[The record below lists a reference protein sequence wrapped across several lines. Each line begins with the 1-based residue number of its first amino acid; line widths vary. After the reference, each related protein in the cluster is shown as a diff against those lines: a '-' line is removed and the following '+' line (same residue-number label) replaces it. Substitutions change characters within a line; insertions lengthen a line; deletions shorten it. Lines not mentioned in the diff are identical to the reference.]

1 MGARHGCQRGNQLAS
16 PGGLW
21 EQAHSLS
28 TQGYHM
34 QLLHRRAFEVS
45 SSSGMVRTGALNL
58 PRQWKGQFEAK
69 DCMKTIFCL
78 VLVSLGQFGT
88 SFAVAQSIEIDKIA
102 PIAAPVDLSFNACA
116 IPNCYG
122 AKGNSVLNGS
132 PHSFVSLNRFDAEF
146 PEAKPYLNEGFFGF
160 NNCTNCSH
168 EGDGYFPG
176 VLAKAWQCPIG
187 YTSSPNSIFKCIRAV
202 SAVDPGKNNE
212 CDETTGCSKVGDPIN
227 YLSGVVTET
236 IDDYRAPYGR
246 LAFSRFHNSRSPY
259 TIAWSPLGKDWA
271 HTYTKTVKANT
282 TEVGATAFVQRPSG
296 NFYIFRKE
304 AGGGWLAEGDVRL
317 SLEELT
323 HNGAHIGWI
332 VREVDDSEEIYT
344 PDGKLLGIQWSD
356 GSKLSLTYEQGRLRS
371 VVDERGRSIYLTYDA
386 DSRLLRVMLPD
397 GSQFGYE
404 YTRYKPFYRLS
415 RVTFYEPGASAGSQV
430 AAYGYELTNGT
441 HYLSAAYDEN
451 NVRVSSW
458 TYDWAGKGTSVVR
471 GEPTSTTDKFTINY
485 GSGSTTVVGPL
496 GGSVSHAYVNHLG
509 RNKLSGSSGS
519 CRDCGSNGFSS
530 RTYDANG
537 YPDVTISLSGSV
549 TDADYD
555 SRGLVTK
562 EINALGT
569 PQQRTQET
577 VWHTSFRL
585 PLGRT
590 VRGADGLVVTTENFS
605 YNTRGQVLSST
616 RIDGVGSRLTN
627 YSYCEQPDVDAGH
640 CPLVGQIRSIDGPR
654 AELSDTT
661 TYTYYASDA
670 TTCASIP
677 ATCPYR
683 KGDLWKVTNGLGQTF
698 EILGY
703 DGSGRVLRSKDR
715 NGLERETTYYPRGWI
730 ASVILKGTT
739 TTEDRS
745 ASYQY
750 WPTGLV
756 KKVTEPDGTFTSF
769 EYDNAHRLTAIV
781 DSSGNRIE
789 YMLDAAGNR
798 IAENTKGSG
807 GALKRTLSRVYNT
820 LGQLATQADA
830 QANPTDFTYDAV
842 GNSKTV
848 TDALGHVTSN
858 DYDPL
863 NRLKRTL
870 QDVGGIEAETK
881 FEYDANHNLTKVTD
895 PKGLDTTYTYNG
907 FGDLVQL
914 SSPDTGVTTYT
925 YDSAGN
931 RASQT
936 DARGITTTYQYD
948 ALNRLTQV
956 GYPTSS
962 LNVSYTYDVTQPVC
976 QAGETFSVG
985 RLTLMVD
992 GSGSTQYCHDRF
1004 GQLVRKVQTTN
1015 GVTLT
1020 LQYAYTKGGQLQA
1033 MTYPDGTVVDYV
1045 RNAQGQITE
1054 VGVAQPSQA
1063 REILLTGATYHPFGP
1078 IAGWVYGNGRVM
1090 QRNVDLDYRPTSIQ
1104 GGPGGLDLTYGYD
1117 AVGNLTSL
1125 ASGSPP
1131 PLEYGYDALGRLTEI
1146 RDGPTQAV
1154 IDQYTYDKTG
1164 NRTSYTDSLGTK
1176 VYAYPSTSHRLSSVA
1191 GENRSYD
1198 AVGNTLVVGSVR
1210 AFTYNDVGHME
1221 KILVGGSE
1229 IVAYTYNGRAEVVAG
1244 STALTTTRTVFDE
1257 SGRWLSKRVSGSDSD
1272 QIAIWLDG
1280 MIIGA
1285 VRDSELVY
1293 TQSDALGSVR
1303 AIVSA
1308 AGNEAIWRWDAKG
1321 EAFGTDLA
1329 DEDADGDSSTYSWS
1343 GSFPGQMMEP
1353 TSRISQNRFRNYDSS
1368 VGRYLESDPIGL
1380 GAGPSTYAYANNNP
1394 LSFVDELGLQATTAD
1409 RYCLQYPLWCVGGV
1423 GGAAVVVS
1431 PKPQSLTSPS
1441 AKATDTKECD
1451 YGTCATKYPE
1461 YDLCFE
1467 VSRSYPYAMLK
1478 HALLD
1483 FPAGSKARTPT
1494 PATGGI
1500 CSVKGVHQ
1508 TVYLNGIYVGSVFSC
1523 NCCTNTAGGP
1533 VLSEIWGNNRGR

>member
-1 MGARHGCQRGNQLAS
+1 MRSIVAKIVLMLVYTFGAA
-16 PGGLW
+16 
-21 EQAHSLS
+21 E
-28 TQGYHM
+28 
-34 QLLHRRAFEVS
+34 
-45 SSSGMVRTGALNL
+45 
-58 PRQWKGQFEAK
+58 
-69 DCMKTIFCL
+69 
-78 VLVSLGQFGT
+78 
-88 SFAVAQSIEIDKIA
+88 FAAAQTFEIDKIA
-102 PIAAPVDLSFNACA
+102 PIAAPFNPSLTNFDGC
-116 IPNCYG
+116 
-122 AKGNSVLNGS
+122 SVLDCGEVGNGYRGGE
-132 PHSFVSLNRFDAEF
+132 PASFVLLHRSNAQF
-146 PEAKPYLNEGFFGF
+146 PEAQQYQNSGFQGV
-160 NNCTNCSH
+160 NNCGNCVSS
-168 EGDGYFPG
+168 DGLYFAG
-176 VLAKAWQCPIG
+176 LLSKYWQCPTG
-187 YTSSPNSIFKCIRAV
+187 FDTAPTSKFRCVRSNPAGPAKNS
-202 SAVDPGKNNE
+202 E
-212 CDETTGCSKVGDPIN
+212 CDETTGCGQVGDPIN
-227 YLSGVVTET
+227 FLSGFVTERVV
-236 IDDYRAPYGR
+236 DFRAPYGHLEFVR
-246 LAFSRFHNSRSPY
+246 YHHSASPY
-259 TIAWSPLGKDWA
+259 GLVSSSLGNDWA
-271 HTYTKTVKANT
+271 HSYVKTLKANSA
-282 TEVGATAFVQRPSG
+282 EDGATAFLQRPSG
-296 NFYIFRKE
+296 NSYIFRKV
-304 AGGGWLAEGDVRL
+304 AGSWYAENDVRL
-317 SLEELT
+317 TLSELIDA
-323 HNGAHIGWI
+323 NVQVGWI
-332 VREVDDSEEIYT
+332 VRELDDSEERYAVDGTLQSIRW
-344 PDGKLLGIQWSD
+344 PDGGLISLSYANGLL
-356 GSKLSLTYEQGRLRS
+356 ES
-371 VVDERGRSIYLTYDA
+371 VTDERGRKMQMSYA
-386 DSRLLRVMLPD
+386 NGRLVSVALPD
-397 GSQFGYE
+397 GSVLGYE
-404 YTRYKPFYRLS
+404 HSNGSGSHGLRLT
-415 RVTFYEPGASAGSQV
+415 RVTFKEPNSQV
-430 AAYGYELTNGT
+430 VSQVSAYVYAITNGT
-441 HYLSAAYDEN
+441 YYLAGAYDAS

-458 TYDWAGKGTSVVR
+458 TYDIYGRGTSAVR
-471 GEPTSTTDKFTINY
+471 GESTGIIDR
-485 GSGSTTVVGPL
+485 V
-496 GGSVSHAYVNHLG
+496 SVSYQPGTASVTNALGQVRTHGYTNSLG
-509 RNKLSGSSGS
+509 RNKLTSTSGYCVG
-519 CRDCGSNGFSS
+519 CGGNGFAN
-530 RTYDANG
+530 RTYDVNG
-537 YPDVTISLSGSV
+537 YPDLTTWLNGAV
-549 TDADYD
+549 TDDDYNP
-555 SRGLVTK
+555 RGLIVKRSEAVGNTV
-562 EINALGT
+562 
-569 PQQRTQET
+569 QRTQWISWHASLKVPLSIET
-577 VWHTSFRL
+577 RNSAGSITRKIEADYNARGQLISRAQLDGASTRRTSF
-585 PLGRT
+585 G
-590 VRGADGLVVTTENFS
+590 
-605 YNTRGQVLSST
+605 
-616 RIDGVGSRLTN
+616 
-627 YSYCEQPDVDAGH
+627 YCEQTDVDAGV
-640 CPLVGQIRSIDGPR
+640 CPVVGYLLVIDGPHVSG
-654 AELSDTT
+654 ADVTQII
-661 TYTYYASDA
+661 YHQSDA
-670 TTCASIP
+670 ASCAANPGTCA
-677 ATCPYR
+677 YR
-683 KGDLWKVTNGLGQTF
+683 KGDIWKTISPGGHINEVLK
-698 EILGY
+698 Y
-703 DGSGRVLRSKDR
+703 DGVGRILSMRDSSGVIMDR
-715 NGLERETTYYPRGWI
+715 EYHPRGWLAFTKVRGTNA
-730 ASVILKGTT
+730 ASEDDDVISRY
-739 TTEDRS
+739 E
-745 ASYQY
+745 Y
-750 WPTGLV
+750 WPAGLI
-756 KKVTEPDGTFTSF
+756 KKITNADGVYTNF
-769 EYDNAHRLTAIV
+769 EYDSAHRLTAV
-781 DSSGNRIE
+781 SDSAGNRIE
-789 YMLDAAGNR
+789 YTLDAAGNR
-798 IAENTKGSG
+798 IAENTKGST

-842 GNSKTV
+842 GNAKTV
-848 TDALGHVTSN
+848 TDALGHATSN

-881 FEYDANHNLTKVTD
+881 FEYDANDNLTKVTD

-948 ALNRLTQV
+948 ALNRLTHV
-956 GYPTSS
+956 GYPTTS

-985 RLTLMVD
+985 KLTLMID

-1015 GVTLT
+1015 GVALT

-1045 RNAQGQITE
+1045 RNSQGQITE

-1131 PLEYGYDALGRLTEI
+1131 PLEYGYDALGRLTES

-1441 AKATDTKECD
+1441 TKATDTKECD